1 MALRPKKINLSQ
13 HTGYKWCLRCQGMCG
28 IEKSREKDD
37 YSLLFVKNLLCSL
50 LITAS
55 KRQRA
60 SASYDDA
67 PSCQVHRAQ
76 NHAAAGEQ
84 QPCHTSF
91 SPPSPIPLFVLIGT
105 HVFINPFL
113 HLLIYLLNKNSC
125 SLEGG
130 SKYCLEH
137 ICWHLRFNLVSVMNC
152 GAHSVTA
159 AAPENQ
165 SRWGKWRKKKKR
177 DVIIKSIFILEINGV

>member
-1 MALRPKKINLSQ
+1 MALRPKRSICPNTQIINDAFAVRE
-13 HTGYKWCLRCQGMCG
+13 CMELRKV
-28 IEKSREKDD
+28 EKKMIFFP
-37 YSLLFVKNLLCSL
+37 LVHKKFTVFSL

-76 NHAAAGEQ
+76 SHAAAGEQ

-91 SPPSPIPLFVLIGT
+91 SRPSPIPLFVLIGT

-137 ICWHLRFNLVSVMNC
+137 IC
-152 GAHSVTA
+152 
-159 AAPENQ
+159 
-165 SRWGKWRKKKKR
+165 
-177 DVIIKSIFILEINGV
+177 

>member
-1 MALRPKKINLSQ
+1 MFQHADCKRYLHCQRMHGIN
-13 HTGYKWCLRCQGMCG
+13 
-28 IEKSREKDD
+28 KSRGLDSF
-37 YSLLFVKNLLCSL
+37 SLLFIKKCNVFSF

-76 NHAAAGEQ
+76 SHPAAGEQ
-84 QPCHTSF
+84 QPCHTSL
-91 SPPSPIPLFVLIGT
+91 SWPSPIPLFVLIGT
-105 HVFINPFL
+105 HVFINAFL

-130 SKYCLEH
+130 SKYCLDH
-137 ICWHLRFNLVSVMNC
+137 IC
-152 GAHSVTA
+152 
-159 AAPENQ
+159 
-165 SRWGKWRKKKKR
+165 
-177 DVIIKSIFILEINGV
+177 

>member
-1 MALRPKKINLSQ
+1 M
-13 HTGYKWCLRCQGMCG
+13 
-28 IEKSREKDD
+28 
-37 YSLLFVKNLLCSL
+37 FSL

-76 NHAAAGEQ
+76 SHATAGEQ

-91 SPPSPIPLFVLIGT
+91 SRPSPIPLFVLIGT

-165 SRWGKWRKKKKR
+165 SRWGKWKKR
-177 DVIIKSIFILEINGV
+177 HNNKRHFYFRNQWRVTFKSKRSFEVLHVKQKQLFWKIYKYSKAFNIIKNDGIILHDRKM